1 MVDEP
6 CVVAVFTL
14 APDPVVLADE
24 EQVQRADVG
33 LAVGLFVGE
42 DFAGVIAERVA
53 GLDVD
58 QGEETEADTG
68 DRSLAGFEVAVGE
81 DARAGHGKRT
91 VNARLVPLP
100 AREGIRGRSVA
111 ATRAMLPSFV
121 AAWLSA

>member
-6 CVVAVFTL
+6 GVVAVFAL

-24 EQVQRADVG
+24 EQVERADVG

-58 QGEETEADTG
+58 QGEEPESGTG
-68 DRSLAGFEVAVGE
+68 DRRLAGFEMAVGE
-81 DARAGHGKRT
+81 DARAGHG
-91 VNARLVPLP
+91 
-100 AREGIRGRSVA
+100 RGR
-111 ATRAMLPSFV
+111 
-121 AAWLSA
+121 